1 MSLTPRTVLDQYE
14 ILSTLGAGGMGE
26 VYRARDLRLNRDVAI
41 KVLHDFSSDDPNR
54 LSRFEQEARA
64 AAALNHPNILAVY
77 EMGTYEGVPYLVSE
91 LLDGETLRERLKR
104 GPLPLRKV
112 IDSGVQIARGLAAAH
127 EKGIVH
133 RDLKPEN
140 LFLTR
145 DGQVKILD
153 FGLARVLHSDK
164 KASNSKIAA
173 ADSTEPGVVMGTA
186 SYMSP
191 EQVRGEPADHR
202 SDIFAFSAIIY
213 EMLAGKRVF
222 LRPTTI
228 ETMSAILNEDSQSLL
243 ELVPTA
249 PMALQKVIHRGLE
262 KNPEQRFQSAS
273 DLAFALEALSDA
285 TLMTHPVQAMAVG
298 KPSRV
303 FSRLIA
309 GALALVLLL
318 AIVDHFWLRPSPV
331 PYVDHYVQLT
341 HDGLQKS
348 LIGTDG
354 SRIYMTLI
362 NSGVQDVA
370 AIQPSGGVE
379 SQIPMPSPSMVPVD
393 VSPDGSSFL
402 IVDGNGFPAVGPLW
416 SLSVFGGSP
425 RRLANTI
432 GDVAAWSPDGKS
444 LAYSNG
450 GDAYL
455 ARADGTDSRKL
466 WTMKVLISDL
476 VWSPDGSRLR
486 FGTSDFSQS
495 GIGGTGIGQQA
506 IWEIAADGS
515 NPHRLLEG
523 WHNPPDE
530 CCGRWTANGKYFVFQ
545 SQGQIWALPKEG
557 GFLHSKVQ
565 PIQLTS
571 SPMSLHSPLP
581 SRDGKKIYVVGRTYR
596 GELESYDVKSHIF
609 QPFLFGISAEFV
621 EFSKDGQWAAYVSY
635 PEGELWKC
643 KSDGSQRTQLT
654 FPPFKPILPRWSPD
668 GKTIVF
674 FSFPVSST
682 QPGRIYTIPADGGT
696 PNELMPGDPHNQQ
709 DPTWSPDG
717 SRIAFGGDA
726 NDAAVTSGTPAIH
739 VLNLST
745 RKISDIPGSQGL
757 YSPRWSPDGRY
768 LAAMSADS
776 QTVLIYDFQSSKWTE
791 LAKGTFGW
799 LAWSKDSKFI
809 YLKDFAGKGA
819 VARIEI
825 ADHKMEKV
833 ADLTNFADTGQAG
846 GSLTLSP
853 DDSPL
858 LLRDTG
864 TQDIYSL
871 DWTEP

>member
-1 MSLTPRTVLDQYE
+1 MPLNPRTILDQYE
-14 ILSTLGAGGMGE
+14 ILSNLGAGGMGE
-26 VYRARDLRLNRDVAI
+26 VYRARDLRLNREVAI

-54 LSRFEQEARA
+54 LRRFEQEARA

-77 EMGTYEGVPYLVSE
+77 EMGTFEGVPYLVSE
-91 LLDGETLRERLKR
+91 LLEGETLRERIKR

-112 IDSGVQIARGLAAAH
+112 IDCGVQIARGLAAAH
-127 EKGIVH
+127 EKGIIH

-140 LFLTR
+140 LFLTK

-153 FGLARVLHSDK
+153 FGLARVVPSSK
-164 KASNSKIAA
+164 KSGGAKIAV
-173 ADSTEPGVVMGTA
+173 ADTTEPGVVLGTA

-191 EQVRGEPADHR
+191 EQVRGETADHR
-202 SDIFAFSAIIY
+202 SDIFAFSAILY
-213 EMLAGKRVF
+213 EMLTGKRAF
-222 LRPTTI
+222 LQPTSI
-228 ETMSAILNEDSQSLL
+228 ETMSAILNEDPPSLL
-243 ELVPTA
+243 ELVPA
-249 PMALQKVIHRGLE
+249 SPIALQKVIHRGLE

-273 DLAFALEALSDA
+273 DLAFALDALSDA
-285 TLMTHPVQAMAVG
+285 TLMTHPVQALKAG
-298 KPSRV
+298 KPRQD
-303 FSRLIA
+303 FSRILI
-309 GALALVLLL
+309 GALAVVLVL
-318 AIVDHFWLRPSPV
+318 AIIDHFWLRPSPAPHV
-331 PYVDHYVQLT
+331 GHYVQLT

-348 LIGTDG
+348 LIGRDG
-354 SRIYMTLI
+354 SRLYLTLI
-362 NSGVQDVA
+362 NSGIQDVA
-370 AIQPSGGVE
+370 AIQLSGGE
-379 SQIPMPSPSMVPVD
+379 QSQIAMPSPSMVPVD

-402 IVDGNGFPAVGPLW
+402 VVDGHGFPAVGTLW
-416 SLSVFGGSP
+416 SLPVFGGSP
-425 RRLANTI
+425 RRLANAI

-444 LAYSNG
+444 LAYANG
-450 GDAYL
+450 GDIFL
-455 ARADGTDSRKL
+455 ANADGTDPRKL

-476 VWSPDGSRLR
+476 VWSPNGSHLR

-495 GIGGTGIGQQA
+495 GIGGTGIGMQG
-506 IWEIAADGS
+506 IWEVTADGS
-515 NPHRLLEG
+515 NPHRLLAG

-530 CCGRWTANGKYFVFQ
+530 CCGRWTANGNYYVFQ
-545 SQGQIWALPKEG
+545 SQGQIWALPRESG
-557 GFLHSKVQ
+557 LLHSHAQ

-581 SRDGKKIYVVGRTYR
+581 GKDGKKLYVVGRSYR

-635 PEGELWKC
+635 PEGALWKC
-643 KSDGSQRTQLT
+643 RVDGSQRTQLT
-654 FPPFKPILPRWSPD
+654 FPPYKPILPRWSPD

-674 FSFPVSST
+674 FSFPLSST

-696 PNELMPGDPHNQQ
+696 PSELMSGNMQNQQ

-717 SRIAFGGDA
+717 SKIAFGGDA
-726 NDAAVTSGTPAIH
+726 NDAVVSSGSAAIH
-739 VLNLST
+739 ILNLST
-745 RKISDIPGSQGL
+745 RQISDIPGSQGL
-757 YSPRWSPDGRY
+757 YSPRWSPDGRD

-776 QTVLIYDFQSSKWTE
+776 GTIQIFDFQGRKWTQ

-799 LAWSKDSKFI
+799 IEWSNDSNYV
-809 YLKDFAGKGA
+809 YLKDFAGKGS
-819 VARIEI
+819 VDRIHI
-825 ADHKMEKV
+825 ADQKMERV

-846 GSLTLSP
+846 GSLSLSP

-871 DWTEP
+871 DWTGP